1 MGLSGWL
8 YTDLMLGLV
17 VVFLGAVVITVPT
30 FAKDDDGDMVIVTTT
45 TTTTTIPLDLCT
57 SLFEPSKE
65 RDPNLLLRLRIDL
78 SDEELMSQFKFQLAN
93 LYEVFNSRPEVADGQ
108 FDIATTKIGFVFFQQ
123 GKRSDGDN
131 SVDEARE
138 MRSRLGTLLP
148 EILGESGARYGN
160 TASEDYGI
168 VVIELFPLLETPC
181 DSS

>member
-30 FAKDDDGDMVIVTTT
+30 FAKNEDGDTVIVTTT
-45 TTTTTIPLDLCT
+45 TTTTIPVKLCT

-65 RDPNLLLRLRIDL
+65 RDPSLLLRLRINAT
-78 SDEELMSQFKFQLAN
+78 DEELVSEFKFQLAY
-93 LYEVFNSRPEVADGQ
+93 LYSVFNSRLGVADGQ
-108 FDIATTKIGFVFFQQ
+108 FNVDTTKIGFALFQQ

-131 SVDEARE
+131 SVDAARD
-138 MRSRLGTLLP
+138 MRVRLSELVP

-160 TASEDYGI
+160 TASEDYG
-168 VVIELFPLLETPC
+168 VVVMDLFPLLETPC
-181 DSS
+181 DAS

>member
-30 FAKDDDGDMVIVTTT
+30 FAQDEDGDTVIVTTT
-45 TTTTTIPLDLCT
+45 TTTTIPVDLCT

-65 RDPNLLLRLRIDL
+65 RDPSLLLRLRIDL
-78 SDEELMSQFKFQLAN
+78 SDEELVSEFKFQLAN
-93 LYEVFNSRPEVADGQ
+93 LYEVLNSRPEVAEGQ
-108 FDIATTKIGFVFFQQ
+108 FNVATTKIGFVLFQQ

-131 SVDEARE
+131 SVDKAQD
-138 MRSRLGTLLP
+138 MRFRLSALLP

-160 TASEDYGI
+160 TASEDYG
-168 VVIELFPLLETPC
+168 VVVMDLFPLLEIPC
-181 DSS
+181 DSR